1 MRGRGKAEAPK
12 AQIPPIQAD
21 PARGLTAAEAEERT
35 AAGLVNRSVDAP
47 SKSVAQII
55 LSNVFTYFNMLFLLL
70 AVCVAAVRSWLD
82 MMFMGVIV
90 TNTLI
95 GIVQELRSKRTLDRL
110 RILTAPR
117 AKAVRDGKPLTLST
131 EELVRD
137 DVVIL
142 AAGDQICADGVL
154 AEGSLRVNEALITG
168 EADEIAKGP
177 GDPLLSG
184 SFVVGGEGRAR
195 LTAVGEDSFASRL
208 TLEAR
213 TAKAPKQSEMMR
225 ALSRLVKVIGF
236 VVVPFGAV
244 LFCKEVIW
252 LHRDVTGAVT
262 GTVAAVIGM
271 IPEGLYLLTSL
282 ALIAGIL
289 RLVKKKTLLHDMA
302 SIETLARVDVLCV
315 DKTGTIT
322 ENKMTVETLHLLNEE
337 NFPEAEVRQVL
348 ADYVFAMSGDNE
360 TLLALRRYF
369 SGRPRRKAAETL
381 PFTSEKKF
389 GGADFGEGGVWL
401 LGAPDVL
408 LKLDYADYK
417 DEVDAWAEKGCRVL
431 LLTKLEGSLASAP
444 AGRLRPAALV
454 LLSNK
459 IRREAP
465 DTFRYFTEQGVAVKV
480 ISGDNPV
487 TVSEV
492 ARRAAIPE
500 AEKYV
505 DAQTLTDDAALK
517 AAARQYTV
525 FGRVKPDQK
534 RKLVLALREAG
545 HVVAMTGDGVNDVLA
560 LKTAD
565 CGIAM
570 ASGSDAACQAANI
583 VLLNSDFSNMPSV
596 VDEGR
601 RVINNIG
608 RSASLYLTKN
618 IFFFGLAL
626 ITLIVALPYP
636 FSPAGLS
643 IVNALTIGIPSFV
656 LAMEPNK
663 SRVTGRFLPGVLYK
677 ALPAALTDLILVLGM
692 LFFYDALELPTDS
705 VRTVATGIMGVV
717 GILMVDRTSRPYTP
731 IRRALIAV
739 ISLAFVA
746 AFLFFKPWFSLPP
759 AGKAGTAV
767 LIVFALL
774 AGPVMNLLCRGLD
787 AARARILRIRG
798 EWDV

>member
-1 MRGRGKAEAPK
+1 MGRKGKAEAPK
-12 AQIPPIQAD
+12 PQLPPVEAD
-21 PARGLTAAEAEERT
+21 PARGLTTAEAEARA
-35 AAGLVNRSVDAP
+35 AAGLLNRSVDPP

-70 AVCVAAVRSWLD
+70 ALCIAAVRSWLD

-90 TNTLI
+90 FNTLI

-110 RILTAPR
+110 HILTAPK
-117 AKAVRDGKPLTLST
+117 AKAVRDGKTLTLST

-137 DVVIL
+137 DIVIL

-154 AEGSLRVNEALITG
+154 AESGLRVNEALVTG
-168 EADEIAKGP
+168 EADEIAKAP

-195 LTAVGEDSFASRL
+195 LTAVGEASFASRL
-208 TLEAR
+208 TLDAR
-213 TAKAPKQSEMMR
+213 AAKAPRQSEMMR
-225 ALSRLVKVIGF
+225 SLSRLVKVIGF

-244 LFCKEVIW
+244 LFCKEVIL
-252 LHRDVTGAVT
+252 LHRDVTTAVT

-289 RLVKKKTLLHDMA
+289 RLVKRKTLLHDMA

-322 ENKMTVETLHLLNEE
+322 ENKMTVETLHLLNEDS
-337 NFPEAEVRQVL
+337 FPEPEVRQVL
-348 ADYVFAMSGDNE
+348 ADYVCAMSGDNE
-360 TLLALRRYF
+360 TLLAMRRYF
-369 SGRPRRKAAETL
+369 SGSPRRKAAETL
-381 PFTSEKKF
+381 PFSSEKKF

-431 LLTKLEGSLASAP
+431 LLAKQDGSLASAP

-465 DTFRYFTEQGVAVKV
+465 DTFRYFAEQGVAVKV

-492 ARRAAIPE
+492 ARRAAIPG

-505 DAQTLTDDAALK
+505 DAQTLTNDAALK
-517 AAARQYTV
+517 AAAGQYTV
-525 FGRVKPDQK
+525 FGRVKPEQK

-545 HVVAMTGDGVNDVLA
+545 HVVAMTGDGGHDVLA

-565 CGIAM
+565 CGVAM
-570 ASGSDAACQAANI
+570 ASGSDAACRAANI
-583 VLLNSDFSNMPSV
+583 VLLNSDFSNMPYV

-618 IFFFGLAL
+618 IFFFCLAL
-626 ITLIVALPYP
+626 VTLLVALPYP

-663 SRVTGRFLPGVLYK
+663 SRVTGRFLPQVLYK

-692 LFFYDALELPTDS
+692 LFFYEALELPEDS

-731 IRRALIAV
+731 IRRALIIV
-739 ISLAFVA
+739 ISA
-746 AFLFFKPWFSLPP
+746 AFIAAFIFFKSWFSLPP

-774 AGPVMNLLCRGLD
+774 AWPVMNTLSRGLD
-787 AARARILRIRG
+787 AVRERILRIRG